1 MGDARSINISFYPL
15 SSQPYKVQTI
25 DFALFTKEKTDI
37 QRMPER
43 SGHAQVWTVVVCP
56 LSRAD
61 KLPSL
66 VYKWAK
72 SLSL

>member
-43 SGHAQVWTVVVCP
+43 SGHAQV
-56 LSRAD
+56 
-61 KLPSL
+61 
-66 VYKWAK
+66 
-72 SLSL
+72 